1 MTIQALATLVAQTDL
16 NQLVQRYTSAPRSSG
31 NVNLYNCP
39 HPSHPDQRPSFSVT
53 TSRSGKQFARC
64 FSQCAWQGDAL
75 EFVKWIENV
84 NTAEAVQWLRSFL
97 GTPGDGHSFLSNR
110 TTPSK
115 PLRSLS
121 PKIENTSEVLTGES
135 ANRFMAQY
143 LSARGWP
150 QEVAEKFS
158 LSVVLDDFNKARIRH
173 PYLVPHESGTWVP
186 GYWQDRGSKSSTVK
200 WLSPKGSTPVLFNL
214 RSLEV
219 ADLEAVVICEGAAD
233 TITATLAL
241 EGCKLVG
248 VVGVPG
254 ASAWQP
260 QWAHL
265 FKGLRVLVVADND
278 TAGQALERA
287 IANSLDT
294 SPGFLRPEQGDL
306 TDTAKAIGL
315 SKVRESLLAALGTQ
329 PEATER
335 SLEETL
341 ELLLAYFPQGSLVE
355 SAA

>member
-16 NQLVQRYTSAPRSSG
+16 NQLVQRYTSAPRVSG

-39 HPSHPDQRPSFSVT
+39 NPSHPDQRPSFSVT
-53 TSRSGKQFARC
+53 TSRSGKQIARC

-84 NTAEAVQWLRSFL
+84 NTADGVRRLRELTGSPLPAPALRKHSTPKKPTALQDNTERVSGTEAEGFLASYLRS
-97 GTPGDGHSFLSNR
+97 
-110 TTPSK
+110 
-115 PLRSLS
+115 
-121 PKIENTSEVLTGES
+121 
-135 ANRFMAQY
+135 
-143 LSARGWP
+143 RGWP
-150 QEVAEKFS
+150 H
-158 LSVVLDDFNKARIRH
+158 SVVESFGLEVVRDNKHELRVRH

-186 GYWQDRGSKSSTVK
+186 GYWQDRGSKFSTVK

-214 RSLEV
+214 PSLEV
-219 ADLEAVVICEGAAD
+219 ANLEAVVICEGAAD

-260 QWAHL
+260 HWAEL
-265 FKGLRVLVVADND
+265 FTGLRVLVVADND
-278 TAGQALERA
+278 PAGEALEKA
-287 IANSLDT
+287 IANTLKT
-294 SPGFLRPEQGDL
+294 SPGFLRPKKGDL
-306 TDTAKAIGL
+306 TDTAKSIGL
-315 SKVRESLLAALGTQ
+315 GKVRESLLAALGTQ
-329 PEATER
+329 SEATER
-335 SLEETL
+335 SLDETL
-341 ELLLAYFPQGSLVE
+341 ELLLSYFPQGSLLE

>member
-16 NQLVQRYTSAPRSSG
+16 NQLVQRYTSAPRVSG

-53 TSRSGKQFARC
+53 TTRSGKQIAKC

-75 EFVKWIENV
+75 EFVKWLENV
-84 NTAEAVQWLRSFL
+84 NTAEAAKWLRDFL
-97 GTPGDGHSFLSNR
+97 GHPEEVRIFNRDR

-115 PLRSLS
+115 PLHSLS
-121 PKIENTSEVLTGES
+121 RKIESTAEVLTGES
-135 ANRFMAQY
+135 AERFMSQY
-143 LSARGWP
+143 LSSRGWP
-150 QEVAEKFS
+150 QEVVEKFS
-158 LSVVLDDFNKARIRH
+158 LSVVLDDFKKARIRH

-186 GYWQDRGSKSSTVK
+186 GYWQDRGSKSSTIK

-233 TITATLAL
+233 AITATLAL
-241 EGCKLVG
+241 EGCRFVG

-260 QWAHL
+260 HWAEL

-278 TAGQALERA
+278 SAGEALERA
-287 IANSLDT
+287 IANTLKT
-294 SPGFLRPEQGDL
+294 SPGFLRPEHGDL

-315 SKVRESLLAALGTQ
+315 HKVRESLLAELGTR

>member
-1 MTIQALATLVAQTDL
+1 MTIQSLATLVAQTDL

-53 TSRSGKQFARC
+53 TSRNGKQFAKC

-84 NTAEAVQWLRSFL
+84 NTAEGVRKLQELSGQSFPAP
-97 GTPGDGHSFLSNR
+97 TMREHS
-110 TTPSK
+110 TPSK
-115 PLRSLS
+115 PMTLQDNTERVNGAEAERFLALYLRS
-121 PKIENTSEVLTGES
+121 
-135 ANRFMAQY
+135 
-143 LSARGWP
+143 RGWP
-150 QEVAEKFS
+150 HSVVEAFGLE
-158 LSVVLDDFNKARIRH
+158 VVLDDFKKARIRH
-173 PYLVPHESGTWVP
+173 PYLVPHESGNWVP

-200 WLSPKGSTPVLFNL
+200 WLSPKGSKPVLFNL

-219 ADLEAVVICEGAAD
+219 ANLEAVVICEGAAD

-241 EGCKLVG
+241 EGCALVG
-248 VVGVPG
+248 AVGVPG

-260 QWAHL
+260 QWAEL
-265 FKGLRVLVVADND
+265 FKGLRVLIVADND
-278 TAGQALERA
+278 IAGQALERA
-287 IANSLDT
+287 IAKTLDT
-294 SPGFLRPEQGDL
+294 SPGFVRLKKHGDL
-306 TDTAKAIGL
+306 TETAKAIGL
-315 SKVRESLLAALGTQ
+315 SKVRELLLAALGTQ

-341 ELLLAYFPQGSLVE
+341 ELLLAYFPQS
-355 SAA
+355 

>member
-16 NQLVQRYTSAPRSSG
+16 NQLVQRYTSAPRIKG

-39 HPSHPDQRPSFSVT
+39 HPSHPDERPSFSVT

-64 FSQCAWQGDAL
+64 FSRCAWHGDAL

-84 NTAEAVQWLRSFL
+84 NTAEGVRKLQELTGRSLPAPAVRK
-97 GTPGDGHSFLSNR
+97 HS
-110 TTPSK
+110 TPSK
-115 PLRSLS
+115 PITLQDNTKRVNGTEAERFLASYLRS
-121 PKIENTSEVLTGES
+121 
-135 ANRFMAQY
+135 
-143 LSARGWP
+143 RGWP
-150 QEVAEKFS
+150 QSVVESFGLE
-158 LSVVLDDFNKARIRH
+158 VVLDSKQELRVRH

-186 GYWQDRGSKSSTVK
+186 GYWQDRGSKFSTVK

-214 RSLEV
+214 QSLEV

-233 TITATLAL
+233 SITATLAL

-254 ASAWQP
+254 ASAWQAH
-260 QWAHL
+260 WAEL

-287 IANSLDT
+287 IANTLDT
-294 SPGFLRPEQGDL
+294 SHGFLRPEQGDL

-335 SLEETL
+335 SEAETL
-341 ELLLAYFPQGSLVE
+341 QLLLSYFPQGFLSE

>member
-16 NQLVQRYTSAPRSSG
+16 NQLVQRYTSAPRTSG

-53 TSRSGKQFARC
+53 TSRSGKQFAKC
-64 FSQCAWQGDAL
+64 FSQCDWQGDAL
-75 EFVKWIENV
+75 EFIKWVENV
-84 NTAEAVQWLRSFL
+84 NTAEGVRKLQELTGQTLPAPALRK
-97 GTPGDGHSFLSNR
+97 HS
-110 TTPSK
+110 TPSK
-115 PLRSLS
+115 PIAPQDNTKRVNGTEAERFLASYLRS
-121 PKIENTSEVLTGES
+121 
-135 ANRFMAQY
+135 
-143 LSARGWP
+143 RGWP
-150 QEVAEKFS
+150 HSVVEAFGLE
-158 LSVVLDDFNKARIRH
+158 VVLDGKQELRVRH
-173 PYLVPHESGTWVP
+173 PYLVPHENGSWVP
-186 GYWQDRGSKSSTVK
+186 GYWQDRGSKFSTIK

-214 RSLEV
+214 RSLQV

-260 QWAHL
+260 QWAEL
-265 FKGLRVLVVADND
+265 LKGLRVLVVADND
-278 TAGQALERA
+278 PAGEALERA
-287 IANSLDT
+287 IANTLKA

-315 SKVRESLLAALGTQ
+315 GKMRESLLAALGTQ

-335 SLEETL
+335 SEAETL
-341 ELLLAYFPQGSLVE
+341 QLLLSYFPQGSLVE